1 MRVHMYIFIY
11 VYFVQV
17 VENYVWLYIYMYT
30 HMDKE
35 YVDILF
41 ILIYNVCICTTK
53 NDYTQKNTNFRLMAE
68 N

>member
-1 MRVHMYIFIY
+1 MYG
-11 VYFVQV
+11 
-17 VENYVWLYIYMYT
+17 YIYT

>member
-17 VENYVWLYIYMYT
+17 VENYVWLYIYT